1 MRRARIRLLMAKAIT
16 ETLPFGHSLTYPNV
30 RRYVSRDLLT
40 LYNIRRDTPI
50 YPSDWCIALKVARE
64 ERVTR
69 QRDGLPLGG
78 RPPSEDRLLKF
89 INSLF

>member
-16 ETLPFGHSLTYPNV
+16 ETLPFGHRLTYPNV

-40 LYNIRRDTPI
+40 LYRITRDTEI
-50 YPSDWCIALKVARE
+50 HSADWMVALKVARE

-69 QRDGLPLGG
+69 QRDGLLPGG
-78 RPPSEDRLLKF
+78 QPPTIARLNKIQQEIF
-89 INSLF
+89 